1 MKLFELII
9 EDENVDG
16 VFALSFVSDP
26 AIEEHGMFFHK
37 DEVTFKEIKEEGLFV
52 APILIPNKKILRID
66 GEGNPYSVFFSPQ
79 TIKKLSQMYLKKK
92 FQDSVTIEHEDKV
105 ENITLVESWIKES
118 KLQDKS
124 KLYGIDVPVG
134 SWIGTFKI
142 DNEEVKELFRK
153 GEVSAVSIE
162 GLFEH
167 DLIKASKED
176 LFEIEEQEADYLLS
190 KIRALIKRDN
200 RYKQNKRIDLE
211 SYSDYP
217 DSVSNNAQR
226 GIELNERQGNKCGT
240 QVGKV
245 RAQQLAK
252 KEPISVET
260 IKRMHSYLSRAETY
274 YDPNKTTECG
284 TISYLLWGG
293 KSALGW
299 SRNKLREL
307 GLLQENEA
315 QPQITSTYP
324 GEVASGSIE
333 LEGEER
339 MILFPTQELAEQ
351 YAIVLGCQ
359 GSHEHKLEDGTS
371 YWMACETHPSND

>member
-16 VFALSFVSDP
+16 VFAMSFVSDP

-66 GEGNPYSVFFSPQ
+66 GEGNPYSVFFS
-79 TIKKLSQMYLKKK
+79 TDTVKKLSQLYLKKK

-105 ENITLVESWIKES
+105 ENITLVESWLKES

-134 SWIGTFKI
+134 SWLGTFKI
-142 DNEEVKELFRK
+142 ENEEVKEKFRN
-153 GEVSAVSIE
+153 GEISAVSIE

-167 DLIKASKED
+167 ELVKANRQEIT
-176 LFEIEEQEADYLLS
+176 EIEEEEARYLLN

-200 RYKQNKRIDLE
+200 RYSSKKRIEME

-217 DSVSNNAQR
+217 DSVSNNAKK
-226 GIELNERQGNKCGT
+226 GIEANEKQGNKCGT

-252 KEPISVET
+252 GEPISVET

-274 YDPNKTTECG
+274 YDPNKSTECG

-307 GLLQENEA
+307 GLLEENDIS
-315 QPQITSTYP
+315 ITSTYP
-324 GEVASGSIE
+324 GEVSK
-333 LEGEER
+333 EEDD
-339 MILFPTQELAEQ
+339 
-351 YAIVLGCQ
+351 
-359 GSHEHKLEDGTS
+359 K
-371 YWMACETHPSND
+371 